1 VLHGELRD
9 PYREFF
15 VATAGN
21 GARLDHFDSSSAD
34 FVWHS
39 YYNLQP
45 SMLPA
50 FISHKLATKILVVG
64 KSINFM
70 KACVR
75 HGGKDEGGSRMDR
88 DKNKATEDSQDEA
101 GEGSSEIVLSLSSK
115 FEKSLQALQYGHE
128 LELEGAVFSVA
139 TVIETRL
146 LQMILNKFHLTTH
159 LSALKKFLLLGQVD
173 FDICPAYISCLDV
186 GRFCDLFNGQHW

>member
-1 VLHGELRD
+1 MLSHSASTLSWVLHGELKD

-15 VATAGN
+15 IATAGS
-21 GARLDHFDSSSAD
+21 GARFDQFDSSSAD

-39 YYNLQP
+39 YYSLQS

-50 FISHKLATKILVVG
+50 FIPHKLATKILVVG

-75 HGGKDEGGSRMDR
+75 HGGNEEGGARVGRESKSIVDVPEK
-88 DKNKATEDSQDEA
+88 DQESDSS
-101 GEGSSEIVLSLSSK
+101 GVVLSLSSK
-115 FEKSLQALQYGHE
+115 FEKSLQSLQYGHE
-128 LELEGAVFSVA
+128 LELESAVYSVA

-146 LQMILNKFHLTTH
+146 LQLVHNKFHLSTH
-159 LSALKKFLLLGQVD
+159 LSALKKFLLLGQV
-173 FDICPAYISCLDV
+173 
-186 GRFCDLFNGQHW
+186 G